1 MEPAVPIVASP
12 VVSEIS
18 PDEPS
23 DVVPVSNVS
32 APLTPLIPPPPVR
45 IENAPEDVARPQPDV
60 SETAPPM
67 RQRADAQDDAQQQQ
81 RGVGAV
87 PANDVGPDGEWHL
100 VMELAEGGELF
111 ERLLALIDSGVAWNH
126 ASLQNSGAEVV
137 LSNEEDSKL
146 PTGIFRGGFYF
157 TRCYAITREAMQNA
171 LKVGITKAHVDVALA
186 VANWGKGFVIR
197 PAAVLDVPSVS
208 DNDWAEGGW
217 APWLAGQMQGV
228 THLPCVVS
236 DRWKTGLL
244 PKIVAQPKLEA
255 TAWQKFMEEAGA
267 KEHLRE
273 GYGPGGGASARSP
286 VTGSPKS
293 WRRRLYDRSDRKS
306 VV

>member
-1 MEPAVPIVASP
+1 MERIPFVGCINLIEREDRYDMIKEEFQRIGVANRIHWHRPKRHPQSGRIGCFESHLAVFKAALDAGAPFA
-12 VVSEIS
+12 VVCE
-18 PDEPS
+18 D
-23 DVVPVSNVS
+23 DVRFAGTWQLS
-32 APLTPLIPPPPVR
+32 
-45 IENAPEDVARPQPDV
+45 
-60 SETAPPM
+60 
-67 RQRADAQDDAQQQQ
+67 
-81 RGVGAV
+81 
-87 PANDVGPDGEWHL
+87 
-100 VMELAEGGELF
+100 F

-137 LSNEEDSKL
+137 LSHEEDSKL

-171 LKVGITKAHVDVALA
+171 LKVGITRAHVDVALA

-293 WRRRLYDRSDRKS
+293 WRRRLYERSARCLPCL
-306 VV
+306 